1 MAKDK
6 PIKLISVDHKDE
18 TAVWS
23 VLSAVE
29 NIQEYTKWA
38 NKIPAIKFPADWK
51 VQIIPPFGGAIVR
64 FTVERDDSKNKIS
77 VYLDC
82 YDRLGYV
89 GHPYWEL
96 YPYKGDTYRCGM
108 EDIDELLDIIEYAL
122 GNKRKRL
129 NRILTEKS

>member
-6 PIKLISVDHKDE
+6 PIKMITVAHTDE

-29 NIQEYTKWA
+29 NIQEYRKWA
-38 NKIPAIKFPADWK
+38 DKIPAIKFPSDWC
-51 VQIIPPFGGAIVR
+51 VQIIPPYGGAIVR
-64 FTVERDDSKNKIS
+64 FTVQRYGCKNKVS

-89 GHPYWEL
+89 GRPYWEL
-96 YPYKGDTYRCGM
+96 YPYKGDTYRCAM
-108 EDIDELLDIIEYAL
+108 EDIDELLDIIDYAL
-122 GNKRKRL
+122 GNKRKHL
-129 NRILTEKS
+129 NRTLTEKS

>member
-6 PIKLISVDHKDE
+6 PIKMITVAHTDE

-29 NIQEYTKWA
+29 NIQEYRKWA
-38 NKIPAIKFPADWK
+38 DKIPAIKFPSDWC
-51 VQIIPPFGGAIVR
+51 VQIIPPYGGAIVR
-64 FTVERDDSKNKIS
+64 FIVQRYGCKNKVS

-89 GHPYWEL
+89 GRPYWEL
-96 YPYKGDTYRCGM
+96 YPYKGVTYCCAM
-108 EDIDELLDIIEYAL
+108 EDIDELLDIIDYAL
-122 GNKRKRL
+122 GNKRKHL
-129 NRILTEKS
+129 NRTLTEKS